1 MDDLTKKE
9 LRKGLEQQFRFKL
22 YQDPKFPFL
31 ASMGLK
37 HLFQSFDAKEH
48 GYIGTLHLSWTNEDG
63 EPSYCTKDKH
73 YVSGFWKADWIDDPV
88 EAIKEAIECE
98 KKNNPYSEALIRA
111 QVKES
116 ELQSEKQARKLLEK
130 RFRKDMQKAEEE
142 SKTVLW
148 N

>member
-1 MDDLTKKE
+1 MDDLSKKE

-31 ASMGLK
+31 PAMGLK
-37 HLFQSFDAKEH
+37 HLFQSFEAEET
-48 GYIGTLHLSWTNEDG
+48 GYIGTLHLTWTNEDG
-63 EPSYCTKDKH
+63 EPSYWTKDKH
-73 YVSGFWKADWIDDPV
+73 FVSGFWKADWIDDPV
-88 EAIKEAIECE
+88 EAIQEAIECE

-111 QVKES
+111 QVKEAT
-116 ELQSEKQARKLLEK
+116 LQSEEQARKLLEK
-130 RFRKDMQKAEEE
+130 RFRKDMKKAEEE

>member
-1 MDDLTKKE
+1 MDDLSLKE
-9 LRKGLEQQFRFKL
+9 IRKGLEQQFRFKL

-31 ASMGLK
+31 ASMGIK

-63 EPSYCTKDKH
+63 EPSYYTKDKH
-73 YVSGFWKADWIDDPV
+73 FVSGFWKADWIDDPV

-98 KKNNPYSEALIRA
+98 KKNNPYAEKLIAA
-111 QVKES
+111 QIKES
-116 ELQSEKQARKLLEK
+116 ELQSERLAKKMMEK
-130 RFRKDMQKAEEE
+130 RFRKDMQKAVAE
-142 SKTVLW
+142 SETVLW

>member
-31 ASMGLK
+31 PAMGLK
-37 HLFQSFDAKEH
+37 HLLQSFEAEET
-48 GYIGTLHLSWTNEDG
+48 GYIGTLHLTWTNEDG
-63 EPSYCTKDKH
+63 EPSYWTKDKH
-73 YVSGFWKADWIDDPV
+73 FVSGFWKTDWIDDPV

-98 KKNNPYSEALIRA
+98 KKNNPYTEKLIAA
-111 QVKES
+111 QLKES
-116 ELQSEKQARKLLEK
+116 ERQSEEQARKLLEK